1 MNKGILKTTFR
12 EIKSSFGRYMA
23 ILLIIALGV
32 GFYSGLKISYES
44 MVYSADRYFENNHFY
59 DYQLLSTLGFDED
72 AEETLRNREGVL
84 AAEGAKS
91 ADIIIHKEDG
101 TEKVVKTMS
110 MPKDINTLLLM
121 SGRLPEA
128 KDECVVDADK
138 YTEADIG
145 KKLVIA
151 DSNEEE
157 DRDLFAVKEF
167 TIVGVV
173 RSPLY
178 AIYTRGTTALGS
190 GSLDAFMYIMEEAY
204 DMDYDTEVYVRFDKD
219 TYIYSDEYEALIDS
233 KEKEWEQFTQDV
245 ADARYNR
252 IYAEA
257 KEELD
262 DADNTLAE
270 EKADAEKELSDALE
284 ELNDG
289 REQITD
295 GENQLASA
303 KKTLAKNEKTFEEK
317 EEEYQKGL
325 KEYEKNK
332 KAFDEGKKQYEAAVK
347 EYETGY
353 AEYEKS
359 VAEYETGKAAY
370 DASEL
375 EYQAA
380 LAQYEA
386 GKAYMTPEQQATTE
400 QQLATWRATLDQTK
414 ITLDTAKAQ
423 LDAAAIQFATA
434 KTTLDVEGKKIATA
448 EKQLKSAKK
457 ELDKGGKQIEEAKK
471 QFADAKSQIW
481 QSEKDLADA
490 KQEIEDGQAEYDD
503 ARAEFDKEIADAE
516 EEIADAKEEL
526 EDLEKPEVFVL
537 GRNVNSGYAGFEN
550 DAAIIAGV
558 GRVFPFFF
566 FLVAALVCMTTM
578 ARMVEEQR
586 TQIGVLKA
594 LGYSNGA
601 IIGKYVIY
609 SSSGAIIG
617 SAIGFLAGSWV
628 FSLVIWTAYKMMYD
642 MGDLQYVWNL
652 PLACGC
658 ALVALLCSAGATFFA
673 CHQELKEMA
682 AALMRPKAP
691 RVGKRVLLER
701 IPFIW
706 NRLKFLDKV
715 SVRNLFR
722 YKKRFLM
729 MIIGV
734 SGCTALLVTG
744 MGVKDSIATIADTQ
758 YGTIA
763 LYDMVVVSEEDV
775 KVDGVKETMRVSSK
789 SADMEANNK
798 VKGVSILVPEDLA
811 EVSKFMNLHT
821 EEGEMVAM
829 PKDGEIL
836 MSYNMAESFKVEVGD
851 ELALQNEEL
860 AGGTVVV
867 SGIYENYF
875 DHFVVMNQ
883 NTYQE
888 LFNEEAELNQLY
900 VNVEDGAD
908 VKEVSASFMKEENVS
923 TVIVSKDI
931 EDNYGDMMAS
941 LDYVVILVVVC
952 AAMLAFVVIYNL
964 NNINITERIR
974 EIATIK
980 VLGFYKEE
988 SNSYVFREN
997 FIMTLI
1003 ASLVGVVL
1011 GYFLHQ
1017 FVMTQ
1022 IKVDNVAFDIHVEEV
1037 SYVISVVLTLLFNQI
1052 VNWTMSGKLEKI
1064 DMAES
1069 LKSVE

>member
-1 MNKGILKTTFR
+1 MNKGIIKTTFR

-44 MVYSADRYFENNHFY
+44 MVYSADRYFENNNFY

-72 AEETLRNREGVL
+72 AEETLKNQEGVL
-84 AAEGAKS
+84 AAEGVKS
-91 ADIIIHKEDG
+91 ADIIIHREDG
-101 TEKVVKTMS
+101 TEKVIKTMS
-110 MPKDINTLLLM
+110 MPKEINTLILM
-121 SGRLPEA
+121 SGRFPEA
-128 KDECVVDADK
+128 KNECVVDADK

-145 KKLVIA
+145 KKLIVA

-157 DRDLFAVKEF
+157 NSDLFAVKEF

-190 GSLDAFMYIMEEAY
+190 GSLDAFMYIMDGAY

-219 TYIYSDEYEALIDS
+219 AYIYSDEYEELMDS

-257 KEELD
+257 KEEID
-262 DADNTLAE
+262 DADSTLAE
-270 EKADAEKELSDALE
+270 EKADAEKELDDALV

-289 REQITD
+289 WKQIRD
-295 GENQLASA
+295 GESQLATA
-303 KKTLAKNEKTFEEK
+303 KNTLAKNEKTFEDKEK
-317 EEEYQKGL
+317 EYQKGL
-325 KEYEKNK
+325 KEYNENK
-332 KAFDEGKKQYEAAVK
+332 KTFDKGKKQYEAAVK
-347 EYETGY
+347 EYKTGY

-359 VAEYETGKAAY
+359 LKEYQAGKTAY

-375 EYQAA
+375 EYQTA

-414 ITLDTAKAQ
+414 TALATAKTQ
-423 LDAAAIQFATA
+423 LDAAETQFATA
-434 KTTLDVEGKKIATA
+434 KATLDAEGKKIVKA
-448 EKQLKSAKK
+448 EKQLKAAKK
-457 ELDKGGKQIEEAKK
+457 ELDKGGKQIEEAKE
-471 QFADAKSQIW
+471 QFADTKSQIL
-481 QSEKDLADA
+481 QSEQDLVDA
-490 KQEIEDGQAEYDD
+490 KQEIADGQAEYDD
-503 ARAEFDKEIADAE
+503 AKSEFETEIADAE
-516 EEIADAKEEL
+516 QEIADAKEEL

-601 IIGKYVIY
+601 IIGKYVTY
-609 SSSGAIIG
+609 SGSGAIIG
-617 SAIGFLAGSWV
+617 SVIGFLVGSWV

-642 MGDLQYVWNL
+642 MGDLQYVWNI

-682 AALMRPKAP
+682 AALMRPKVP

-763 LYDMVVVSEEDV
+763 LYDMVVVTEEDV
-775 KVDGVKETMRVSSK
+775 TVDGVAETMRVSSK
-789 SADMEANNK
+789 SADMEANDK
-798 VKGVSILVPEDLA
+798 VKGASILVPENMD
-811 EVSKFMNLHT
+811 EVPTFMNLHT

-829 PKDGEIL
+829 PEDGEIL
-836 MSYNMAESFKVEVGD
+836 MSYNMAESFKVDVGD
-851 ELALQNEEL
+851 ELSLQNEEL
-860 AGGTVVV
+860 IGGTVRL

-883 NTYQE
+883 KTYE
-888 LFNEEAELNQLY
+888 KLFKEDAELNQLY
-900 VNVEDGAD
+900 VNVEDGVD
-908 VKEVSASFMKEENVS
+908 VKKVSTLFRKEDDVS

-931 EDNYGDMMAS
+931 EDNYSDMMAS

-1003 ASLVGVVL
+1003 ASLAGVVL

-1037 SYVISVVLTLLFNQI
+1037 SYVISVLLTLAFNQI

>member
-1 MNKGILKTTFR
+1 MNKGIFKTTFR

-32 GFYSGLKISYES
+32 GFYSGLKVSYES
-44 MVYSADRYFENNHFY
+44 MVYSADRYFENNNFY

-72 AEETLRNREGVL
+72 AEETLKNQEGVV
-84 AAEGAKS
+84 AAEGTKS
-91 ADIIIHKEDG
+91 ADIIIRKEDG
-101 TEKVVKTMS
+101 TEGVVKTMS
-110 MPKDINTLLLM
+110 MPQAINTLILM
-121 SGRLPEA
+121 TGRFPETEN
-128 KDECVVDADK
+128 ECVVDADK
-138 YTEADIG
+138 YSEADIG
-145 KKLVIA
+145 KKLVVA

-157 DRDLFAVKEF
+157 DSDLFAVKEF

-190 GSLDAFMYIMEEAY
+190 GSLDAFMYIMDEAY
-204 DMDYDTEVYVRFDKD
+204 DMDYDTEVYVRLEKD
-219 TYIYSDEYEALIDS
+219 AYIYSDEYEELIDS
-233 KEKEWEQFTQDV
+233 KEKEWEQLTQAV
-245 ADARYNR
+245 ADARYDR
-252 IYAEA
+252 IYTEA
-257 KEELD
+257 QEEID

-270 EKADAEKELSDALE
+270 EKADAEKELDDALA

-289 REQITD
+289 WEQITD
-295 GENQLASA
+295 GESQLASA

-325 KEYEKNK
+325 KEYKKNK
-332 KAFDEGKKQYEAAVK
+332 KAFDKGKKQYEAAVN

-359 VAEYETGKAAY
+359 LGEYETGKAACE
-370 DASEL
+370 ASEL
-375 EYQAA
+375 EYQTA

-386 GKAYMTPEQQATTE
+386 GKAYLTPEEQTATE
-400 QQLATWRATLDQTK
+400 QELAIWRATLDQTK
-414 ITLDTAKAQ
+414 TTLDTAKTQ
-423 LDAAAIQFATA
+423 LDAASAQFATA
-434 KTTLDVEGKKIATA
+434 KSTLDAEGKKIAKA
-448 EKQLKSAKK
+448 EKQLKAAKK

-471 QFADAKSQIW
+471 QFATAKSKIR
-481 QSEKDLADA
+481 QSESDLTTA
-490 KQEIEDGQAEYDD
+490 KLEIEDGQTEYDD
-503 ARAEFDKEIADAE
+503 AKKEFDAEIADAE

-594 LGYSNGA
+594 LGYSNGS
-601 IIGKYVIY
+601 IIGKYVTY
-609 SSSGAIIG
+609 SGSAAIVGSIIG
-617 SAIGFLAGSWV
+617 FFAGSWA
-628 FSLVIWTAYKMMYD
+628 FSIVIWTSYKMMYD
-642 MGDLQYVWNL
+642 MGDLRYVWNL
-652 PLACGC
+652 PLIIGC
-658 ALVALLCSAGATFFA
+658 TIVAVICSAGATFYA

-691 RVGKRVLLER
+691 KVGKRVLLER

-722 YKKRFLM
+722 YKRRFLM

-744 MGVKDSIATIADTQ
+744 MGIKDSIATIADTQ

-763 LYDMVVVSEEDV
+763 LYDMVVVTEEDV
-775 KVDGVKETMRVSSK
+775 TVEGVKDSMRVSSK
-789 SADMEANNK
+789 SADMEANDK
-798 VKGVSILVPEDLA
+798 VKGVNILVPENLT
-811 EVSKFMNLHT
+811 EVATFMDLHT
-821 EEGEMVAM
+821 VDGETVSM

-836 MSYNMAESFKVEVGD
+836 MSYNMAESFKVGIGD
-851 ELALQNEEL
+851 ELSMQNEEL
-860 AGGTVVV
+860 VGGTVVV

-875 DHFVVMNQ
+875 DHFVLMNQ
-883 NTYQE
+883 TTYQE
-888 LFNEEAELNQLY
+888 LFREEAELNQLY
-900 VNVEDGAD
+900 VNVKDGVD
-908 VKEVSASFMKEENVS
+908 VKTVSASFMKEDDVS
-923 TVIVSKDI
+923 AVIVSRDI
-931 EDNYGDMMAS
+931 EDNYSDMMAS
-941 LDYVVILVVVC
+941 LDYVVLLVVAC

-1022 IKVDNVAFDIHVEEV
+1022 IKVDNVAFDIHVEEI

>member
-32 GFYSGLKISYES
+32 GFYSGLKVSYES
-44 MVYSADRYFENNHFY
+44 MVYSADRYFENNNFY

-72 AEETLRNREGVL
+72 TEEVLATQDGVL
-84 AAEGAKS
+84 AAEGIKS
-91 ADIIIHKEDG
+91 ADIIIRKEDG

-110 MPKDINTLLLM
+110 MPKEINTLLLM

-151 DSNEEE
+151 DSNEA
-157 DRDLFAVKEF
+157 DDSKLFAVKEF

-190 GSLDAFMYIMEEAY
+190 GTLDAFMYVMEDAY
-204 DMDYDTEVYVRFDKD
+204 DMDYDTEVYVRFDQD
-219 TYIYSDEYEALIDS
+219 TYIYSDAYEDLMDS
-233 KEKEWEQFTQDV
+233 KEEDWENITQEV

-252 IYAEA
+252 IYTDV

-262 DADNTLAE
+262 DADSTLAE
-270 EKADAEKELSDALE
+270 EKADAEKELHDALE

-289 REQITD
+289 WDKITD

-303 KKTLAKNEKTFEEK
+303 KKTLSDNEKTFLEK
-317 EEEYQKGL
+317 EEEYKKGL
-325 KEYEKNK
+325 KEYKKNK
-332 KAFDEGKKQYEAAVK
+332 KEFDKGKKQYEKAV
-347 EYETGY
+347 EQYQIGY
-353 AEYEKS
+353 AEYEKG
-359 VAEYETGKAAY
+359 VIEYETGKAAY
-370 DASEL
+370 DTSES
-375 EYQAA
+375 EYQTA

-386 GKAYMTPEQQATTE
+386 GKAYMTPEQQAVTE
-400 QQLATWRATLDQTK
+400 QQLTTWRTTLDQTK
-414 ITLDTAKAQ
+414 TTLEAAKTQ
-423 LDAAAIQFATA
+423 LDASGTQLATA
-434 KTTLDVEGKKIATA
+434 KTTLDTEGAKITAA
-448 EKQLKSAKK
+448 EKQLKK
-457 ELDKGGKQIEEAKK
+457 AKK
-471 QFADAKSQIW
+471 QLDKAGEQIEDAKEQFATAKSKLR
-481 QSEKDLADA
+481 QSEQDLVDA
-490 KQEIEDGQAEYDD
+490 KQEIADGQIEYDD
-503 ARAEFDKEIADAE
+503 AKAEFDKEIADAE
-516 EEIADAKEEL
+516 AEIADAKEEL
-526 EDLEKPEVFVL
+526 EDLEEPEVFVL

-601 IIGKYVIY
+601 IIGKYVTY
-609 SSSGAIIG
+609 SG
-617 SAIGFLAGSWV
+617 SAAIVGSVIGFFAGSWV
-628 FSLVIWTAYKMMYD
+628 FSAVIWTAYKMMYD

-652 PLACGC
+652 PLIVGC
-658 ALVALLCSAGATFFA
+658 TLVALVCSAGATFYA

-691 RVGKRVLLER
+691 KVGKRVLLER

-744 MGVKDSIATIADTQ
+744 MGVKDSIATIANTQ
-758 YGTIA
+758 YGSIA
-763 LYDMVVVSEEDV
+763 LYDMVVVTEENV
-775 KVDGVKETMRVSSK
+775 AVTGVKEIMRVSSK
-789 SADMEANNK
+789 SADMEANDK
-798 VKGVSILVPEDLA
+798 VKGVNILVPEDLT
-811 EVSKFMNLHT
+811 EVATFMDLHT
-821 EEGEMVAM
+821 EDGETVAM
-829 PKDGEIL
+829 PEDGEVL

-851 ELALQNEEL
+851 ELSLQNEEL
-860 AGGTVVV
+860 IGGTVVV
-867 SGIYENYF
+867 AGIYENYF

-883 NTYQE
+883 ETYQDV
-888 LFNEEAELNQLY
+888 FREEAELNQCY
-900 VNVEDGAD
+900 VIVQDGVD
-908 VKEVSASFMKEENVS
+908 VKEVSVSFMKDEDVS

-931 EDNYGDMMAS
+931 EDNYSDMMAS
-941 LDYVVILVVVC
+941 LDYVVLLVVAC

-1022 IKVDNVAFDIHVEEV
+1022 IKVDNVAFDIHVEEI
-1037 SYVISVVLTLLFNQI
+1037 SYVISVVLTLVFNQI

>member
-12 EIKSSFGRYMA
+12 EIKSSFGRYIA

-44 MVYSADRYFENNHFY
+44 MVYSADRYYAENNFY

-72 AEETLRNREGVL
+72 AEKTFEQQDGVID
-84 AAEGAKS
+84 AEGMKS
-91 ADIIIHKEDG
+91 ADIIIRKEDG
-101 TEKVVKTMS
+101 TENVMKTMA
-110 MPKDINTLLLM
+110 MPEEINTLIPV

-128 KDECVVDADK
+128 KNECVVDADR
-138 YTEADIG
+138 YSEADIG
-145 KKLVIA
+145 KKLSIA
-151 DSNEEE
+151 ESNEDE
-157 DRDLFAVKEF
+157 DSDLFAVKEF

-178 AIYTRGTTALGS
+178 AIYMRGTTALGS
-190 GSLDAFMYIMEEAY
+190 GSLDAFMYIMDEAY
-204 DMDYDTEVYVRFDKD
+204 DIDYDTEVYVRFDKD
-219 TYIYSDEYEALIDS
+219 TYIYSDEYDVLMDS
-233 KEKEWEQFTQDV
+233 KEKEWENITQNV
-245 ADARYNR
+245 ADARYSR
-252 IYAEA
+252 IYTDA

-262 DADNTLAE
+262 DADKTLAE
-270 EKADAEKELSDALE
+270 EKADAEKELGDALE
-284 ELNDG
+284 ELQDG
-289 REQITD
+289 RTKIAD
-295 GENQLASA
+295 GKSQLTSA
-303 KKTLAKNEKTFEEK
+303 KKTLADNEKTFAKKEK
-317 EEEYQKGL
+317 D
-325 KEYEKNK
+325 YEDGVEKYNKNK
-332 KAFDEGKKQYEAAVK
+332 KEFDKGKKQYNQAVK
-347 EYETGY
+347 DYQEGY

-359 VAEYETGKAAY
+359 VTEYETGKAAY
-370 DASEL
+370 DASEV
-375 EYQAA
+375 EYQTA

-386 GKAYMTPEQQATTE
+386 GKAYMTPEEQAATE
-400 QQLATWRATLDQTK
+400 QQLAIWRSTLDQTK
-414 ITLDTAKAQ
+414 TALETAKTQ
-423 LDAAAIQFATA
+423 LDAAKNQFATA
-434 KTTLDVEGKKIATA
+434 KATLDAEGKKIQNA

-457 ELDKGGKQIEEAKK
+457 KLEEGGEQIKDAKK
-471 QFADAKSQIW
+471 QFADAKIKISQN
-481 QSEKDLADA
+481 EKDLLDA
-490 KQEIEDGQAEYDD
+490 EQELEDGQAEYDD
-503 ARAEFDKEIADAE
+503 AKAEFDEKIADAEKEIADAR
-516 EEIADAKEEL
+516 EEL
-526 EDLEKPEVFVL
+526 EDLEEPEVFVL
-537 GRNVNSGYAGFEN
+537 GRNVNVGYAGFEN
-550 DAAIIAGV
+550 DAAIIEGV

-578 ARMVEEQR
+578 TRMVEEQR

-601 IIGKYVIY
+601 IISKYVTY
-609 SSSGAIIG
+609 SGTAAVIG
-617 SAIGFLAGSWV
+617 SVIGFFAGSWA
-628 FSLVIWTAYKMMYD
+628 FSVVIWTAYKMMYD
-642 MGDLQYVWNL
+642 MGDLRYVWNL
-652 PLACGC
+652 EVVLGC
-658 ALVALLCSAGATFFA
+658 TLVAFVCSAGATFFA

-691 RVGKRVLLER
+691 RAGKRVWLER
-701 IPFIW
+701 ILFIW
-706 NRLKFLDKV
+706 NHLKFLDKV

-734 SGCTALLVTG
+734 SGCTALIVTG

-763 LYDMVVVSEEDV
+763 LYDMVVVSEENV
-775 KVDGVKETMRVSSK
+775 SVEGVKDTMRVSSK
-789 SADMEANNK
+789 SADMQANNK
-798 VKGVSILVPEDLA
+798 VKGVNILVPEDVT
-811 EVSKFMNLHT
+811 EVDKFMNLHT
-821 EEGEMVAM
+821 EDNGLVSM
-829 PKDGEIL
+829 PQDNEIL
-836 MSYNMAESFKVEVGD
+836 LSYNMAESFKVEVGD
-851 ELALQNEEL
+851 ELSIQNEEL
-860 AGGTVVV
+860 QGGNVVV

-883 NTYQE
+883 ATYQR
-888 LFNEEAELNQLY
+888 LFEEEAELNQLY
-900 VNVEDGAD
+900 VIVEDGVD
-908 VKEVSASFMKEENVS
+908 VKKVS
-923 TVIVSKDI
+923 TLFMNEEDVASVIVSQDIKD
-931 EDNYGDMMAS
+931 NFSDMMAS
-941 LDYVVILVVVC
+941 LDYVVLLVVVC
-952 AAMLAFVVIYNL
+952 AALLAFVVIYNL

-1022 IKVDNVAFDIHVEEV
+1022 IKVDNIAFDIHVEEI

>member
-1 MNKGILKTTFR
+1 MNKEILKTTFR

-23 ILLIIALGV
+23 ILLIISLGV
-32 GFYSGLKISYES
+32 GFYSGLKVSYES

-72 AEETLRNREGVL
+72 AEETLKNQEGVL
-84 AAEGAKS
+84 AAEGSKS

-101 TEKVVKTMS
+101 TENVVKTMAL
-110 MPKDINTLLLM
+110 PEEINTLLLM
-121 SGRLPEA
+121 SGRLPEV

-138 YTEADIG
+138 YSEADIG

-151 DSNEEE
+151 DSNDEE
-157 DRDLFAVKEF
+157 DSDLFAVKEF
-167 TIVGVV
+167 TIVGIV

-190 GSLDAFMYIMEEAY
+190 GSLDAFMYIMDDAY
-204 DMDYDTEVYVRFDKD
+204 DMDYDTEIYVRFDKD
-219 TYIYSDEYEALIDS
+219 TYIYSDEYEDLMDS
-233 KEKEWEQFTQDV
+233 SEKEWESITQDV
-245 ADARYNR
+245 ADARYDR

-257 KEELD
+257 QEELD
-262 DADNTLAE
+262 DADATLAE
-270 EKADAEKELSDALE
+270 EKADAEKELGDALE

-289 REQITD
+289 REQIAD
-295 GENQLASA
+295 GKGKLASA
-303 KKTLAKNEKTFEEK
+303 KRTLADNEKTFAEK
-317 EEEYQKGL
+317 EKKYQDGLEEYN
-325 KEYEKNK
+325 KNK
-332 KAFDEGKKQYEAAVK
+332 KEFDKGKEQYEKAVT

-359 VAEYETGKAAY
+359 VTEYETGKAAY
-370 DASEL
+370 DASEV
-375 EYQAA
+375 EYHTA
-380 LAQYEA
+380 LAQYES
-386 GKAYMTPEQQATTE
+386 GKAYLSPEEQAATE
-400 QQLATWRATLDQTK
+400 QQLAIWRTTLDQTK
-414 ITLDTAKAQ
+414 ATLETAKTQ
-423 LDAAAIQFATA
+423 LDAAKAQFATA
-434 KTTLDVEGKKIATA
+434 KATLDVEGKKIAKA
-448 EKQLKSAKK
+448 EKQLKK
-457 ELDKGGKQIEEAKK
+457 AKK
-471 QFADAKSQIW
+471 QLDKAGEQIENAKNQFASAKREIAKN
-481 QSEKDLADA
+481 ERDLVNAE
-490 KQEIEDGQAEYDD
+490 QELADGQAEYDD
-503 ARAEFDKEIADAE
+503 AKAEFDEKIADAE
-516 EEIADAKEEL
+516 EEIADARGEL
-526 EDLEKPEVFVL
+526 EDLEEPEVFVL
-537 GRNVNSGYAGFEN
+537 GRNINSGYAGFEN

-578 ARMVEEQR
+578 TRMVEEQR

-601 IIGKYVIY
+601 IIGKYVTY
-609 SSSGAIIG
+609 SGTAAIVGSIIG
-617 SAIGFLAGSWV
+617 FFAGSWA
-628 FSLVIWTAYKMMYD
+628 FSIVIWTAYKMMYD
-642 MGDLQYVWNL
+642 MGDLRYVWNL
-652 PLACGC
+652 SVILGC
-658 ALVALLCSAGATFFA
+658 TLVAFICSTGATFFA

-691 RVGKRVLLER
+691 RVGKRVWLER
-701 IPFIW
+701 VPFIW

-775 KVDGVKETMRVSSK
+775 SVEGVKESMRVSSK
-789 SADMEANNK
+789 SADMEANDK
-798 VKGVSILVPEDLA
+798 VKGVSILVPEDLT

-821 EEGEMVAM
+821 QDGEMVAM
-829 PKDGEIL
+829 PQDNEIL

-851 ELALQNEEL
+851 ELSLQNEEL
-860 AGGTVVV
+860 QGGTVVV

-883 NTYQE
+883 ATYQK
-888 LFNEEAELNQLY
+888 LFKEEAELNQLY
-900 VNVEDGAD
+900 VIVEDGVD
-908 VKEVSASFMKEENVS
+908 VKKVS
-923 TVIVSKDI
+923 TLFLNEEDVASVIVSKDI
-931 EDNYGDMMAS
+931 EDNYSDMMAS
-941 LDYVVILVVVC
+941 LDYVVLLVVVC

>member
-1 MNKGILKTTFR
+1 MNKGIIKTTFR

-44 MVYSADRYFENNHFY
+44 MVYSADRYFENNNFY
-59 DYQLLSTLGFDED
+59 DYQLLSTLGFDEN
-72 AEETLRNREGVL
+72 AEETLKNQEGVL
-84 AAEGAKS
+84 AAEGVKS
-91 ADIIIHKEDG
+91 ADIIIHREDG
-101 TEKVVKTMS
+101 TEKVIKTMS
-110 MPKDINTLLLM
+110 MPKEINTLILM
-121 SGRLPEA
+121 SGRFPEA
-128 KDECVVDADK
+128 KNECVVDADK

-145 KKLVIA
+145 KKLIVA

-190 GSLDAFMYIMEEAY
+190 GSLDAFMYIMDEAY

-219 TYIYSDEYEALIDS
+219 AYIYSDEYEELMDS

-257 KEELD
+257 KEEID
-262 DADNTLAE
+262 DADSTLAE
-270 EKADAEKELSDALE
+270 EKADAEKELDDALV

-289 REQITD
+289 WKQIRD
-295 GENQLASA
+295 GESQLATA
-303 KKTLAKNEKTFEEK
+303 KNTLAKNEKTFEDKEK
-317 EEEYQKGL
+317 EYQKGL
-325 KEYEKNK
+325 KEYNKNK
-332 KAFDEGKKQYEAAVK
+332 KTFDKGKKQYEAAVK
-347 EYETGY
+347 EYKTGY

-359 VAEYETGKAAY
+359 LKEYQAGKTAY

-386 GKAYMTPEQQATTE
+386 GKAYMTPEQQTTTE

-414 ITLDTAKAQ
+414 TALATAKTQ
-423 LDAAAIQFATA
+423 LDAAETQFATA
-434 KTTLDVEGKKIATA
+434 KTTLDAEGKKIEKA
-448 EKQLKSAKK
+448 EKQLKAAKK
-457 ELDKGGKQIEEAKK
+457 ELDKGGKQIEEAKE

-481 QSEKDLADA
+481 QSEQDLVDA
-490 KQEIEDGQAEYDD
+490 KQEIADGQAEYDD
-503 ARAEFDKEIADAE
+503 AKAEFETEIADAE
-516 EEIADAKEEL
+516 QEIADAKEEL

-601 IIGKYVIY
+601 IIGKYVTY
-609 SSSGAIIG
+609 SGSGAIIG
-617 SAIGFLAGSWV
+617 SVIGFLVGSWV

-642 MGDLQYVWNL
+642 MGDLQYVWNI

-658 ALVALLCSAGATFFA
+658 ALVALLCSAGATFFS

-691 RVGKRVLLER
+691 KVGKRVLLER

-763 LYDMVVVSEEDV
+763 LYDMVVVTEEDV
-775 KVDGVKETMRVSSK
+775 TVDGVAETMRVSSK
-789 SADMEANNK
+789 SADMEANDK
-798 VKGVSILVPEDLA
+798 VKGVSILVPENMD
-811 EVSKFMNLHT
+811 EVPTFMNLHT
-821 EEGEMVAM
+821 EEGEMVVM
-829 PKDGEIL
+829 PEDGEIL
-836 MSYNMAESFKVEVGD
+836 MSYNMAESFKVDVGD
-851 ELALQNEEL
+851 ELSLQNEEL
-860 AGGTVVV
+860 IGGTVRL

-883 NTYQE
+883 KTYE
-888 LFNEEAELNQLY
+888 NLFKEDAELNQLY
-900 VNVEDGAD
+900 VNVEDGVD
-908 VKEVSASFMKEENVS
+908 VKKVSTLFMKEDDVS

-931 EDNYGDMMAS
+931 EDNYSDMMAS

-1037 SYVISVVLTLLFNQI
+1037 SYVISVLLTLAFNQI

>member
-12 EIKSSFGRYMA
+12 EIKSSFGRYIA

-32 GFYSGLKISYES
+32 GFYSGLKVSYES
-44 MVYSADRYFENNHFY
+44 MVYSADRYFENNNFY

-72 AEETLRNREGVL
+72 AEETLENQEGVL
-84 AAEGAKS
+84 ATEGLKS
-91 ADIIIHKEDG
+91 ADIIIRKEDG
-101 TEKVVKTMS
+101 TENVVKTMAL
-110 MPKDINTLLLM
+110 PEKINTVLLM
-121 SGRLPEA
+121 SGRLPEG
-128 KDECVVDADK
+128 KNECVVDADK
-138 YTEADIG
+138 YSEADIG
-145 KKLVIA
+145 KKLLIA

-167 TIVGVV
+167 TIVGIV

-190 GSLDAFMYIMEEAY
+190 GSLDAFMYIMDDAY
-204 DMDYDTEVYVRFDKD
+204 DMDYDTEVYVCFEKD
-219 TYIYSDEYEALIDS
+219 TYIYSDEYEDLMDS
-233 KEKEWEQFTQDV
+233 KEKEWEGITQNV
-245 ADARYNR
+245 ADARYQR
-252 IYAEA
+252 IYEEA
-257 KEELD
+257 QEELD

-270 EKADAEKELSDALE
+270 EKADAEKELGDALK
-284 ELNDG
+284 ELDDG
-289 REQITD
+289 REKIAD
-295 GENQLASA
+295 GKSKLASA
-303 KKTLAKNEKTFEEK
+303 KKTLADNEKTFEKKEK
-317 EEEYQKGL
+317 EYKEGL
-325 KEYEKNK
+325 EKYNKNK
-332 KAFDEGKKQYEAAVK
+332 KEFDKGKKQYEQAVK
-347 EYETGY
+347 DYNEGY

-359 VAEYETGKAAY
+359 VAEYEAGKVAY
-370 DASEL
+370 DASEV
-375 EYQAA
+375 EYQTA
-380 LAQYEA
+380 LAQYEM
-386 GKAYMTPEQQATTE
+386 GKAYLTKEEQVATE

-414 ITLDTAKAQ
+414 TALETAKTQ
-423 LDAAAIQFATA
+423 LDAAKTQFSTA
-434 KTTLDVEGKKIATA
+434 KATLDAEGKKIRNA
-448 EKQLKSAKK
+448 EKQLKNAKK
-457 ELDKGGKQIEEAKK
+457 ELDAGGKQIEEAKK
-471 QFADAKSQIW
+471 QFASAKSKI
-481 QSEKDLADA
+481 SKNEKDLADA
-490 KQEIEDGQAEYDD
+490 EQELEDGQVEYDD
-503 ARAEFDKEIADAE
+503 AKAEFDEKIADAE
-516 EEIADAKEEL
+516 EEIADARQEL
-526 EDLEKPEVFVL
+526 EDLEEPEIFAL
-537 GRNVNSGYAGFEN
+537 GRNINSGYAGFEN
-550 DAAIIAGV
+550 DAAIIEGV

-578 ARMVEEQR
+578 TRMVEEQR

-601 IIGKYVIY
+601 IIGKYVAY
-609 SSSGAIIG
+609 SGTAAIMGSIIG
-617 SAIGFLAGSWV
+617 FFGGSWA
-628 FSLVIWTAYKMMYD
+628 FSIVIWNSYKMMYD
-642 MGDLQYVWNL
+642 MGDLRYVWN
-652 PLACGC
+652 PEVIIGC
-658 ALVALLCSAGATFFA
+658 TLVAVLCSTGATFFA
-673 CHQELKEMA
+673 CNQELKEMA

-691 RVGKRVLLER
+691 RVGKRVWLER

-775 KVDGVKETMRVSSK
+775 SVKGVKETMRVSSK
-789 SADMEANNK
+789 SADMQANDE
-798 VKGVSILVPEDLA
+798 VKGVNILVPEDIT
-811 EVSKFMNLHT
+811 EVAKFMNLHT
-821 EEGEMVAM
+821 KDNGLVSM
-829 PKDGEIL
+829 PQDNEIL
-836 MSYNMAESFKVEVGD
+836 LSYNMAESFKVEVGD
-851 ELALQNEEL
+851 ELSLQNEEL
-860 AGGTVVV
+860 RGGNVVV

-883 NTYQE
+883 ATYQR
-888 LFNEEAELNQLY
+888 LFEEEAELNQLY
-900 VNVEDGAD
+900 VIVEDGVD
-908 VKEVSASFMKEENVS
+908 VKKVS
-923 TVIVSKDI
+923 TLFMNEEDVTSVIVSQDIKD
-931 EDNYGDMMAS
+931 NFSDMMAS
-941 LDYVVILVVVC
+941 LDYVVLLVVVC
-952 AAMLAFVVIYNL
+952 AALLAFVVIYNL

-1011 GYFLHQ
+1011 GYLLHQ